1 MNTFIVSTGKQE
13 RSEKMNQADFP
24 MLKEDLIYLDN
35 GATTLKPKCV
45 IDKITEYYERYSAN
59 AHRGDYDISFKVDQE
74 YEKAREIV
82 RNFINARY
90 REEVVFT
97 SGSTES
103 LNMIA
108 NGFFG
113 KYLEA
118 GDEVI
123 LSQSEHASN
132 VLPWFRLA
140 KEKGVVIRYIPLDE
154 SHYVTLDNLKKV
166 VTPNTK
172 VIALASITNVIG
184 DERPMKEI
192 CEFAHQ
198 NNIFVVMDGAQSVP
212 HRKTDVQDL
221 DVDFLAFSG
230 HKMCGPT
237 GIGVL
242 YGKKE
247 LLEEMEP
254 QNLGGGMNE
263 SFDSPNEVY
272 LKELPTRLEA
282 GTPNIA
288 GALGLGAA
296 ITYLEN
302 IGMEKI
308 EAYEKKLRKY
318 ALEKLVSIPHLD
330 ILNIESD
337 SGIIS
342 FNVEGVFSQDVA
354 YYLNKY
360 KVCVRAGNHCAKI
373 LKQETGVQNSL
384 RVSLYFYN
392 TEQDIDDLVEL
403 LSNKEKIVEE
413 MI

>member
-13 RSEKMNQADFP
+13 RSDKMNQTDFP
-24 MLKEDLIYLDN
+24 MLREDFIYLDN

-45 IDKITEYYERYSAN
+45 IDKITEYYEKYSAN

-90 REEVVFT
+90 KEEVVFT
-97 SGSTES
+97 SGSTQS

-132 VLPWFRLA
+132 VLPWFRLSQ
-140 KEKGVVIRYIPLDE
+140 EKGVVIRYIPLDD
-154 SHYVTLDNLKKV
+154 SHYVTLNNLKKV

-263 SFDSPNEVY
+263 SFDNPNEVY

-302 IGMEKI
+302 IGMNKI

-318 ALEKLVSIPHLD
+318 ALEKLVAIPHLD
-330 ILNIESD
+330 ILNVESD

-342 FNVEGVFSQDVA
+342 FNVVGVFSQDVA

-392 TEQDIDDLVEL
+392 TEQDIDNLVEL
-403 LSNKEKIVEE
+403 LSNKDKIVEE

>member
-13 RSEKMNQADFP
+13 RSDKMNQADFP
-24 MLKEDLIYLDN
+24 MLREDFIYLDN

-45 IDKITEYYERYSAN
+45 IDKITEYYEKYSAN

-90 REEVVFT
+90 KEEVVFT
-97 SGSTES
+97 SGSTQS

-132 VLPWFRLA
+132 VLPWFLLSQ
-140 KEKGVVIRYIPLDE
+140 EKGVVIRYIPLDD
-154 SHYVTLDNLKKV
+154 SHYVTLNNLKKV

-263 SFDSPNEVY
+263 SFDNPNEVY

-302 IGMEKI
+302 IGMNKI

-318 ALEKLVSIPHLD
+318 ALEKLVAIPHLD
-330 ILNIESD
+330 ILNVESD

-342 FNVEGVFSQDVA
+342 FNVVGVFSQDVA

-392 TEQDIDDLVEL
+392 TEQDIDNLVEL
-403 LSNKEKIVEE
+403 LSNKDKIVEE